1 MKITL
6 IAHDGE
12 RHEVDA
18 ESGTTLMETA
28 VNNMVPGIDGDCG
41 GECACGTC
49 HVLVGKQWFD
59 LTGTPNEEETEM
71 LSMTPERSDNSR
83 LACQIRL
90 DESLDGMVV
99 ELPEFQ
105 M

>member
-1 MKITL
+1 MKVTL

-12 RHEVDA
+12 RHEVGA
-18 ESGTTLMETA
+18 EAGTSLMDIA

-49 HVLVGKQWFD
+49 HVKVAAEWFER
-59 LTGTPNEEETEM
+59 TGTPNADEVEM
-71 LSMTPERSDNSR
+71 LSMTPECGDTSR
-83 LACQIRL
+83 LACQISMS
-90 DESLDGMVV
+90 EELDGLVV

>member
-1 MKITL
+1 MKVTL

-18 ESGTTLMETA
+18 EAGTSLMDIA
-28 VNNMVPGIDGDCG
+28 VNSMVPGIDGDCG

-49 HVLVGKQWFD
+49 HVKVAAEWFER
-59 LTGTPNEEETEM
+59 TGTPSADEVEM
-71 LSMTPERSDNSR
+71 LSMTPERGDTSR
-83 LACQIRL
+83 LACQISMS
-90 DESLDGMVV
+90 EELDGLVV